1 MAEERTNRLVTRD
14 EKRSY
19 YEIGENYHEMGEGF
33 TTLSE
38 SNGAKEYSRKYVN
51 MKTEVTDVIGYA
63 TSLSYSVDVYS
74 QDPVITDICDIHD
87 SEKLGTDTHR
97 NITTVNYW
105 QQGATPGT
113 YRASCR
119 TYAVVPDA
127 SADGTE
133 ALIYSGT
140 FKAVSDIV
148 SGSWNEST
156 KTFVPDNGKLTD

>member
-38 SNGAKEYSRKYVN
+38 SKGAKEYSRKYVN

-74 QDPVITDICDIHD
+74 QDPVITD
-87 SEKLGTDTHR
+87 
-97 NITTVNYW
+97 ITTVNYW